1 MLTPKFWKL
10 VKRDGFLRTYIRGHK
25 TIRNDQY
32 LGGHEDATK
41 CVGQD
46 QFGNRYFEDFGV
58 DRKLNRP
65 TQ

>member
-32 LGGHEDATK
+32 LGGHEDSPK
-41 CVGQD
+41 SFGQD
-46 QFGNRYFEDFGV
+46 QFGKRYFEDFGV

-65 TQ
+65 T